1 VEYAGAL
8 YHVMSRG
15 DRGAAIVRNDDDRVL
30 FMETLGDAC
39 ARTGW
44 RIHAYVLMG
53 NHYHLLLETPEAN
66 LVKGMAW
73 FLSTYTLRYNARH
86 KQRGHVFQGRYKA
99 VMIEPEEGGF
109 TERVST
115 YIHLNPLRA
124 RMVRWPEEGLG
135 SYLWSSYPAYAGEA
149 EPPGWLELG
158 RVLEG
163 VGRKRGREYGRY
175 IEARCQE
182 WMTTEGRK
190 ALAGDWMGLRRG
202 WCLGGGEFRERL
214 LGAIGKTVKGKRRE
228 SYGGEEKSAHDEQA
242 ARLCLEKALE
252 RMGMT
257 ADEMRL
263 LKKRDKRKQ
272 ALGWWLR
279 RQTCV
284 DAGWISATLRMGH
297 RTSVSKAVRQMEN
310 TRDTECSLWRQTLEK
325 IPRISD

>member
-1 VEYAGAL
+1 MPRKPRVEYAGAL

-15 DRGAAIVRNDDDRVL
+15 DRVAAIVRNDDDRVL
-30 FMETLGDAC
+30 FMGTLGDAC

-66 LVKGMAW
+66 LVKWMAW

-135 SYLWSSYPAYAGEA
+135 SYPWSSYPTYAGEA
-149 EPPGWLELG
+149 ELPGWLEL
-158 RVLEG
+158 
-163 VGRKRGREYGRY
+163 
-175 IEARCQE
+175 
-182 WMTTEGRK
+182 
-190 ALAGDWMGLRRG
+190 
-202 WCLGGGEFRERL
+202 
-214 LGAIGKTVKGKRRE
+214 
-228 SYGGEEKSAHDEQA
+228 EEKSAHDELA
-242 ARLCLEKALE
+242 ARRCLEKALE

-263 LKKRDKRKQ
+263 LKKKDKRKL

-279 RQTCV
+279 RHTCV

-297 RTSVSKAVRQMEN
+297 RTSVSKAVRQIEN
-310 TRDTECSLWRQTLEK
+310 TRDPECSLWRQTFEN

>member
-1 VEYAGAL
+1 MARHLRIDIPGGW

-15 DRGAAIVRNDDDRVL
+15 TDRRMIFEGGRDCGHFLELIEEMTGRYAIRL
-30 FMETLGDAC
+30 
-39 ARTGW
+39 
-44 RIHAYVLMG
+44 HAYVLMG

-66 LVKGMAW
+66 LVKWMAW

-135 SYLWSSYPAYAGEA
+135 SYPWSSYPTYAGEA
-149 EPPGWLELG
+149 ELPGWLEL
-158 RVLEG
+158 
-163 VGRKRGREYGRY
+163 
-175 IEARCQE
+175 
-182 WMTTEGRK
+182 
-190 ALAGDWMGLRRG
+190 
-202 WCLGGGEFRERL
+202 
-214 LGAIGKTVKGKRRE
+214 
-228 SYGGEEKSAHDEQA
+228 EEKSAHDELA
-242 ARLCLEKALE
+242 ARRCLEKALE

-263 LKKRDKRKQ
+263 LKKKDKRKL

-279 RQTCV
+279 RHTCV

-297 RTSVSKAVRQMEN
+297 RTSVSKAVRQIEN
-310 TRDTECSLWRQTLEK
+310 TRDPECSLWRQTFEN